1 MSKKVIAVDDY
12 GNLTSSTDAQH
23 GFQMVNKGARTSLL
37 KQDSQSKK
45 PVRAKS
51 TLKSKMSIA
60 NIFDHDEEDEI
71 KNLTDIDKTLSIESF
86 IHEILFPGNYF
97 IHTLLTNFI

>member
-12 GNLTSSTDAQH
+12 GNLTSSFDAQQ

-37 KQDSQSKK
+37 KQDLQSKK

-60 NIFDHDEEDEI
+60 NIFEHDDEDELK
-71 KNLTDIDKTLSIESF
+71 KNLTDIDKTLSIESL

-97 IHTLLTNFI
+97 ITI